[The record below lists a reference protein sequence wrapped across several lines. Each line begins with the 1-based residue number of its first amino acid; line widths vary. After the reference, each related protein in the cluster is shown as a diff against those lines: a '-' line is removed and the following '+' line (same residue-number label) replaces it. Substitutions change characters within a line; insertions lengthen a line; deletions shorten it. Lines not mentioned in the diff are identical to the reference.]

1 MKRILTLMLSVLIIF
16 SVFSFE
22 TFAASKPDK
31 LANSLYKLQSGD
43 FTVGYFGGSVTC
55 GVGATNEETTSWRG
69 ITFKWFKDNFPKA
82 NIKQVDASIGATGSN
97 FGLYRVDKHLNK
109 SKAPDL
115 CFIEFAVNDKWSN
128 CDGNEIHDRYNNIEA
143 IIRKIYA
150 SNPKSDIVFVIT
162 GEFDCLKSDAT
173 SNTPIFGDQYTE
185 LANYYNL
192 PILYVGRELVR
203 TIYAE
208 NGNKYPGNKSDPA
221 WRKYFKDIVH
231 PVDLGYAHYAKT
243 ITDFLS
249 SQLKTGYNA
258 SSGDYVNKYNPEIT
272 YSEIINR
279 ENLYLNAGMF
289 TSLSEL
295 ENCTNSGFEEKD
307 GFIRTNKNGCEIAF
321 DFESPNIG
329 LWFAYGAENMIS
341 YSIDNGEVK
350 TVTLLQADGTN
361 RMTILGTGL
370 SDGKHRLKIKR
381 IDGNGT
387 LHIKGFVYTGKPY
400 VGKLTEYNKLP
411 QVAKPTFR
419 LEGTSGT
426 KKMYLSCATAGA
438 EIYYT
443 LNGSDPIS
451 SSSRRKYTG
460 AISLTK
466 DTDIKAYAK
475 KSNMRD
481 SEVSTFEYKT
491 YMQGKSITAN
501 ESFVIGGE
509 AGVSFYTNCDLNQ
522 LVAVKINGQPLESEK
537 YSIDKQNKSIILKP
551 IALDGFTVGTYT
563 LTAVFFDGE
572 TECKFNVVEKEEA
585 EHTEEKEAAV
595 KEKAEKE
602 KKKDNIVLLIV
613 IILVSSVILGVGAG
627 IALYFIVKKRNEAL
641 IEKGQETEIEQLGE
655 TEESQAEPQE
665 IEPQENE
672 SPKQNEE

>member
-1 MKRILTLMLSVLIIF
+1 MKRILTLILSVLIIL
-16 SVFSFE
+16 SAFSFE

-31 LANSLYKLQSGD
+31 LTNSLYKLQSGK

-55 GVGATNEETTSWRG
+55 GVGATDQENTSWRG
-69 ITFKWFKDNFPKA
+69 ITFKWFKDNFSKA
-82 NIKQVDASIGATGSN
+82 DIKQVDASIGATGSN

-115 CFIEFAVNDKWSN
+115 CFIEFAVNDKWPN

-162 GEFDCLKSDAT
+162 GDFDSLALDAT
-173 SNTPIFGDQYTE
+173 SDIPMFGDQYTE

-203 TIYAE
+203 MIYAE
-208 NGNKYPGNKSDPA
+208 NGNKYPENKYDTA
-221 WRKYFKDIVH
+221 WSKYFKDIVH

-249 SQLKTGYNA
+249 AQLKTGYKA
-258 SSGDYVNKYNPEIT
+258 SSDDYVNKYNPEIT
-272 YSEIINR
+272 YSETINR

-307 GFIRTNKNGCEIAF
+307 GFIQTNKNGSVIAF

-329 LWFAYGAENMIS
+329 LWFAYGAENEIS

-350 TVTLLQADGTN
+350 TATLLQADGTN
-361 RMTILGTGL
+361 RMVILGTDLGD
-370 SDGKHRLKIKR
+370 SKHRLEIKR
-381 IDGNGT
+381 ISGNGT
-387 LHIKGFVYTGKPY
+387 LYIKGFVYTGKAY

-411 QVAKPTFR
+411 QVSKPTFK
-419 LEGTSGT
+419 LEGTGKT
-426 KKMYLSCATAGA
+426 KKMNVSCATDGA

-443 LNGSDPIS
+443 LDGSDPVS
-451 SSSRRKYTG
+451 SSTRQKYTG
-460 AISLTK
+460 AISLKK

-481 SEVSTFEYKT
+481 SEVATFEYKT
-491 YMQGKSITAN
+491 YMEGKVITAN
-501 ESFVIGGE
+501 ESYVIGGE
-509 AGVSFYTNCDLNQ
+509 AGVSFHTNCDLNK
-522 LVAVKINGQPLESEK
+522 LVAVKINGQLLENEK
-537 YSIDKQNKSIILKP
+537 YSTDKQNKLIILKP
-551 IALDGFTVGTYT
+551 IALDGFKVGTYT
-563 LTAVFFDGE
+563 LTAVFLDGE
-572 TECKFNVVEKEEA
+572 TECKFKVVEKEA
-585 EHTEEKEAAV
+585 EENTEEKETAA

-602 KKKDNIVLLIV
+602 KKKKDNTTLLIV

-627 IALYFIVKKRNEAL
+627 IALFFIVKKRNEAL
-641 IEKGQETEIEQLGE
+641 ITKGEGTEIEGIGE
-655 TEESQAEPQE
+655 TEESDKEPQE
-665 IEPQENE
+665 TETKENQLPQ
-672 SPKQNEE
+672 